1 MTNPYVS
8 HSLSAPRAGEFLSPL
23 DDTKK
28 TWPKLTTEDQ
38 TNGILG
44 TSRLPSED
52 ECDPRRTRLGL
63 GDKLKLLHDL
73 QQQLTQ

>member
-8 HSLSAPRAGEFLSPL
+8 HSHSAQRAEEFLSSL
-23 DDTKK
+23 DETKK

-44 TSRLPSED
+44 TLRHPPEV